1 MVNLSL
7 KVEENTFRETETLL
21 KDLKQSRNAYIN
33 EAIVYYNQIKK
44 RAKIAEQLA
53 KESALVKAS
62 SMEVLREMEALENDY
77 DY

>member
-21 KDLKQSRNAYIN
+21 KDLKLSRNAYIN
-33 EAIVYYNQIKK
+33 EAITYYNQIKK
-44 RAKIAEQLA
+44 RAKLAEQLA
-53 KESALVKAS
+53 RESALVKVS
-62 SMEVLREMEALENDY
+62 SLEVLQEMEALENDY